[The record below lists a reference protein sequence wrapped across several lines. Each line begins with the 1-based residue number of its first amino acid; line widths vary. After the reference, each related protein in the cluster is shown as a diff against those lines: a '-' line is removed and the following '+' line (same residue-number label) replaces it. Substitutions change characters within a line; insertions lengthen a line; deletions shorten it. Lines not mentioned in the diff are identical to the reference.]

1 MREGRKGFL
10 NKILFSGFRTRHGNL
25 FLLSELCT
33 ELQITGKFEFG
44 FFSHTTCTYLLYN
57 PAPSYQH
64 FKNKTKCFKL
74 EIKKWLVLL
83 P

>member
-33 ELQITGKFEFG
+33 ELQITGKFEFV
-44 FFSHTTCTYLLYN
+44 FFLILLALTYYIIQLLVIN
-57 PAPSYQH
+57 IL
-64 FKNKTKCFKL
+64 KTKL
-74 EIKKWLVLL
+74 NVLS
-83 P
+83 